1 MPPSRDRSPSRPRRH
16 AMPRFRVNNGRQ
28 RRAGD
33 VRCRASLAYWAH
45 ASDGSP
51 SRHAGSFGPSR
62 RIPFPDST
70 PRMRDRAS
78 MPGDRRKTASEPRC
92 RSDRIRECTSEAFDV
107 EAILRNVYRPY
118 RRLPDLLE
126 LLMRAFARHLDLGG
140 ASLRLRDVGVL
151 RLHRSGERF
160 DLVWLDGKGAGAH
173 ADDDIRAVAHSA
185 RFPVTYAGEPL
196 GMLTLSATEG
206 AARSDAFAAHGAA
219 FAHRCA
225 LLFQRYG
232 VQRWAR
238 QRLSRS
244 LLLVGMSEP
253 LHRIEIFVE
262 KASYSL
268 LPVLLTGEFGTEKA
282 PLAAALHCCGP
293 RRDGPFIEVN
303 CADPADDPA
312 QWFRQAAGGTLFFN
326 GIDELAPRLQNQVR
340 QYLHSRLGQWLV
352 VPGECEVRVIAST
365 TSDLRRCVE
374 EGRFSQ
380 ALLAELD
387 FLSATVPTLRQREN
401 DIAPLVAAALE
412 HHGYVAERK
421 CSDALLEICE
431 RYAWPEN
438 VYELERV
445 IARLAVMT
453 GDAPI
458 GRDDV
463 ALHVPWMIDRPHGER
478 VGAAHGHDRD
488 DGTSRPAIETNAAA
502 LQSSVLPA
510 HWARCAMT
518 RNAAEL
524 ARLHKALRK
533 ALLYLGEHYAN
544 PISMEQLAQ
553 HAHVSPSH
561 LSYLFRHTLNVAF
574 KPLLQH
580 IRIEKAKEM
589 LMRHDCPRV
598 TEVALSVGFGDL
610 SHFEKSFRRIVGS
623 SPREF
628 RGSAA

>member
-1 MPPSRDRSPSRPRRH
+1 
-16 AMPRFRVNNGRQ
+16 
-28 RRAGD
+28 
-33 VRCRASLAYWAH
+33 
-45 ASDGSP
+45 
-51 SRHAGSFGPSR
+51 
-62 RIPFPDST
+62 
-70 PRMRDRAS
+70 
-78 MPGDRRKTASEPRC
+78 
-92 RSDRIRECTSEAFDV
+92 
-107 EAILRNVYRPY
+107 
-118 RRLPDLLE
+118 
-126 LLMRAFARHLDLGG
+126 MRAFARHLDLGG

-151 RLHRSGERF
+151 RLHRDGARF
-160 DLVWLDGKGAGAH
+160 EVVWLDANGAGSDSGPGSD
-173 ADDDIRAVAHSA
+173 ADADADADEAALAFAHSA
-185 RFPVTYAGEPL
+185 RFAVAYAGAPL
-196 GMLTLSATEG
+196 GTLTLSAPKG
-206 AARSDAFAAHGAA
+206 VARSGALAAHGAA

-225 LLFQRYG
+225 LLCKRYD

-253 LHRIEIFVE
+253 LHRVEIFVE
-262 KASYSL
+262 KASHSM

-293 RRDGPFIEVN
+293 RCDGPFIEVN
-303 CADPADDPA
+303 CADPADEPA
-312 QWFRQAAGGTLFFN
+312 QWFKQAAGGTLFFN
-326 GIDELAPRLQNQVR
+326 GIDELVPRLQNQVR

-352 VPGECEVRVIAST
+352 VPHECEVRVIAST

-387 FLSATVPTLRQREN
+387 FLSATVPSLRRRGD
-401 DIAPLVAAALE
+401 DIAPLVVAALE
-412 HHGYVAERK
+412 HHGYVAEHK

-431 RYAWPEN
+431 HYAWPEN
-438 VYELERV
+438 VYELQRV

-453 GDAPI
+453 GEAAI

-463 ALHVPWMIDRPHGER
+463 ALHVPWMIARPHGER
-478 VGAAHGHDRD
+478 LGAAQDRD
-488 DGTSRPAIETNAAA
+488 RGSEMSRPAIEKNAAA
-502 LQSSVLPA
+502 LRPTVLPA

-518 RNAAEL
+518 RDATEL

-544 PISMEQLAQ
+544 PISMEQLAR

-561 LSYLFRHTLNVAF
+561 LSHLFRHTLNVAF
-574 KPLLQH
+574 KPLLQQ

-589 LMRHDCPRV
+589 LMRDDCPRV
-598 TEVALSVGFGDL
+598 TEVAMSVGFGDL

-628 RGSAA
+628 RGSVA